1 MSVNLLNVYGGY
13 MVRNVSWPGLGDEE
27 LLIAVANT
35 AHGERDELADAGSIR
50 AWWHSLHASRATQED
65 GSRAAESVATLRA
78 LRGLIRGLALRNNG
92 IESGP
97 GTAGLDGLALRLD
110 LRGAPSLRADV
121 PGDLAGDICAATV
134 AALLRAT
141 ARPGWSRV
149 KACRGDDCA
158 WVFIDGSRNTSRRW
172 CAMANCGNRAKMATF
187 RDRHR
192 GVSNRRSEV
201 PAADRYISP
210 ASSGEAQRGRQ
221 ESQPEHRQRA
231 EQRPH
236 RQR

>member
-1 MSVNLLNVYGGY
+1 MVGNVA
-13 MVRNVSWPGLGDEE
+13 WPGLGDED

-35 AHGERDELADAGSIR
+35 AHGEHDELADAASVR
-50 AWWHSLHASRATQED
+50 AWWRGLNAPVAGQDS
-65 GSRAAESVATLRA
+65 GSESVATLRA

-92 IESGP
+92 IAPDLSG
-97 GTAGLDGLALRLD
+97 TSGLDGLALRLD
-110 LRGAPSLRADV
+110 LRGEPSLRADV
-121 PGDLAGDICAATV
+121 PGDLATDIGAATV

-149 KACRGDDCA
+149 KACRGDDCR

-192 GVSNRRSEV
+192 LNL
-201 PAADRYISP
+201 P
-210 ASSGEAQRGRQ
+210 ASPGHS
-221 ESQPEHRQRA
+221 
-231 EQRPH
+231 
-236 RQR
+236 